1 MVKRLFNRKGEILL
15 GLNERNV
22 TMKVSNKRLNAIRF
36 TYVRQ
41 KVRTSLQWFLLKKA
55 RPPKKKYIAIPP
67 RD

>member
-1 MVKRLFNRKGEILL
+1 M

-55 RPPKKKYIAIPP
+55 RPPKKKYIPIPP
-67 RD
+67 RE